1 MSCAT
6 EFQGKRDYSTSKEPI
21 YSKTLSDYFQLP
33 AILRAILRDEVAA
46 LHKKILLDERHDQ
59 AGFTTPTSTDP
70 NIKQEPGVS
79 QQPEKSPNTIE
90 VDSERVIFVVNKA
103 VTSIMSRLNSL
114 SMFDKAETNKMTAL
128 VQAASNIDNLCRM
141 DPTWHPWL

>member
-1 MSCAT
+1 MRLPDNLIDLNS
-6 EFQGKRDYSTSKEPI
+6 
-21 YSKTLSDYFQLP
+21 FQLP
-33 AILRAILRDEVAA
+33 AILRAILRDEVTA

-59 AGFTTPTSTDP
+59 GGGFSTPTSTDP
-70 NIKQEPGVS
+70 NIKQEPGVP

-90 VDSERVIFVVNKA
+90 VDSERVIVVVNKA